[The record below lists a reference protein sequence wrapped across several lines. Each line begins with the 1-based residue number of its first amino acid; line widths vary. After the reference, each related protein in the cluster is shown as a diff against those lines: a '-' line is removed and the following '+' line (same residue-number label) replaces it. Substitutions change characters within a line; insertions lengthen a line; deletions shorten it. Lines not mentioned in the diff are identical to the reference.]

1 MACPNCAAT
10 LSPSILGLV
19 GLFMTAPFVV
29 FAVVV
34 AVLRRRLQ
42 R

>member
-19 GLFMTAPFVV
+19 GVFMGAPFVV
-29 FAVVV
+29 FVVVV
-34 AVLRRRLQ
+34 AVLRRVLR